1 MSVKEIESRDTA
13 AAPPAPQSQ
22 PQAQP
27 QPSVPARRRRW
38 RKPLLLVVPLVVVAI
53 GAFFYFTGG
62 RYVSTDN
69 AYVRADNVTI
79 SAEVSGPIAAVVVR
93 DNEHVAKG
101 QVLFRI
107 DEQPFRVA
115 LDRAEA
121 ALRAQRDTIESLK
134 AQYGEA
140 VESLKLAEANAAFAK
155 REYDRQAKL
164 AKTKVASEST
174 LDSAR
179 NKYDQATQQ
188 IAVTRQQIAQIRAR
202 LGGDP
207 DAPSE
212 SQAAYLQA
220 KAAVAQA
227 ALDLAH
233 TAVHA
238 PFAGIASNKPQP
250 GAYVTAGNAV
260 MSVVADEGVWIEAN
274 FKETDLTHVVPGE
287 SVTVSV
293 DTYPDHEW
301 HGTVE
306 SISQA
311 TGAVFSVI
319 PPQNATGNWVK
330 VVQRIPVRIALKNA
344 ADAPPLRAGMSTQVD
359 IDTGSR
365 HRLTK
370 LVQSVLPWQ
379 TVHAEAAPMDTQP
392 AAKPAASQAA
402 RADTHR

>member
-1 MSVKEIESRDTA
+1 MSINEIETRDA
-13 AAPPAPQSQ
+13 AAEPSAPQPQSQ
-22 PQAQP
+22 PQPSPAAAAQ
-27 QPSVPARRRRW
+27 RRKRW
-38 RKPLLLVVPLVVVAI
+38 RKPLLLVVPLIVVAV

-79 SAEVSGPIAAVVVR
+79 SAEVSGPIVAVAVR
-93 DNEHVAKG
+93 DNEHVAKD

-107 DEQPFRVA
+107 DEQPFRIA

-121 ALRAQRDTIESLK
+121 ALRTEREQIESLK
-134 AQYGEA
+134 AQYREA
-140 VESLKLAEANAAFAK
+140 VESLKLAETNADFAK

-179 NKYDQATQQ
+179 NKYDRATQE
-188 IAVTRQQIAQIRAR
+188 IAVTRQQIAQIRAK
-202 LGGDP
+202 LGDDP
-207 DAPSE
+207 DAPAE
-212 SQAAYLQA
+212 SQAGYQQA
-220 KAAVAQA
+220 KAAVADA
-227 ALDLAH
+227 ALNLAH
-233 TAVHA
+233 TVVHA
-238 PFAGIASNKPQP
+238 PFAGVASNKPQV
-250 GAYVTAGNAV
+250 GAYVTAGDAV
-260 MSVVADEGVWIEAN
+260 MSVVADAGAWIEAN

-287 SVTVSV
+287 SVTVTV

-311 TGAVFSVI
+311 TGAVFSSSRRRT
-319 PPQNATGNWVK
+319 PPATGSRWCSASRSVS
-330 VVQRIPVRIALKNA
+330 RFRTPR
-344 ADAPPLRAGMSTQVD
+344 DAPPLRAGMSTQVE

-370 LVQSVLPWQ
+370 LVQSVLPWR
-379 TVHAEAAPMDTQP
+379 TVQAKVATP
-392 AAKPAASQAA
+392 ADNPAASQAA
-402 RADTHR
+402 QVDVRR

>member
-1 MSVKEIESRDTA
+1 MSIKEIESRDTA
-13 AAPPAPQSQ
+13 AEPPAPQPQSQ
-22 PQAQP
+22 PQAPFVAQ
-27 QPSVPARRRRW
+27 RKRW
-38 RKPLLLVVPLVVVAI
+38 RKPLLLVVPLLVVAI

-69 AYVRADNVTI
+69 AYVRADNVTV
-79 SAEVSGPIAAVVVR
+79 SAEVSGPIVSVAVR
-93 DNEHVAKG
+93 DNEHVAKD

-107 DEQPFRVA
+107 DEQPFRIA
-115 LDRAEA
+115 LDRAGA
-121 ALRAQRDTIESLK
+121 ALRAEREQIESLK
-134 AQYGEA
+134 AQYGET
-140 VESLKLAEANAAFAK
+140 VEALKLAETNAAFAR
-155 REYDRQAKL
+155 REFDRQAKL
-164 AKTKVASEST
+164 ARTKVASEAT

-188 IAVTRQQIAQIRAR
+188 IAVTRQQIAQIRAK

-207 DAPSE
+207 DAPAEDRASY
-212 SQAAYLQA
+212 QQA
-220 KAAVAQA
+220 KAAVADA
-227 ALDLAH
+227 TLNLAH
-233 TAVHA
+233 TVVHA
-238 PFAGIASNKPQP
+238 PFAGVASNKPQV
-250 GAYVTAGNAV
+250 GAYVTAGDAV
-260 MSVVADEGVWIEAN
+260 MSVVADAGAWIEAN

-287 SVTVSV
+287 SVTVTV

-330 VVQRIPVRIALKNA
+330 VVQRIPVRIALTSA
-344 ADAPPLRAGMSTQVD
+344 ADAPPLRAGMSTQVE

-370 LVQSVLPWQ
+370 LVQSVLPWR
-379 TVHAEAAPMDTQP
+379 TVHAEAQRPDERP
-392 AAKPAASQAA
+392 AQADA
-402 RADTHR
+402 RP

>member
-1 MSVKEIESRDTA
+1 MSINEIETRDA
-13 AAPPAPQSQ
+13 AAEPSAPQPQSQ
-22 PQAQP
+22 PQPSPAAAAQ
-27 QPSVPARRRRW
+27 RRKRW
-38 RKPLLLVVPLVVVAI
+38 RKPLLLVVPLIVVAV

-79 SAEVSGPIAAVVVR
+79 SAEVSGPIVAVAVR
-93 DNEHVAKG
+93 DNEHVAKD

-107 DEQPFRVA
+107 DEQPFRIA

-121 ALRAQRDTIESLK
+121 ALRTEREQIESLK
-134 AQYGEA
+134 AQYREA
-140 VESLKLAEANAAFAK
+140 VESLKLAETNADFAK

-179 NKYDQATQQ
+179 NKYDRATQE
-188 IAVTRQQIAQIRAR
+188 IAVTRQQIAQIRAK
-202 LGGDP
+202 LGDDP
-207 DAPSE
+207 DAPAE
-212 SQAAYLQA
+212 SQAGYQQA
-220 KAAVAQA
+220 KAAVADA
-227 ALDLAH
+227 ALNLAH
-233 TAVHA
+233 TVVHA
-238 PFAGIASNKPQP
+238 PFAGVASNKPQV
-250 GAYVTAGNAV
+250 GAYVTAGDAV
-260 MSVVADEGVWIEAN
+260 MSVVADAGAWIEAN

-287 SVTVSV
+287 SVTVTV

-330 VVQRIPVRIALKNA
+330 VVQRIPVRIALSNA
-344 ADAPPLRAGMSTQVD
+344 GDAPPLRAGMSTQVE

-370 LVQSVLPWQ
+370 LVQSVLPWR
-379 TVHAEAAPMDTQP
+379 TVQAKVATP
-392 AAKPAASQAA
+392 ADNPAASQAA
-402 RADTHR
+402 QVDVRR